1 MKNKVFIIAEA
12 GVNHNGKLDLAY
24 KLIDKAAEANVDAI
38 KFQTFT
44 AENLVTKSAPLA
56 KYQKKNLKIK
66 NQYELLKKLG
76 AKNIVNRSEF
86 EGETKLLGKAI
97 WDGVVDT
104 VGGNILAH
112 AISQTKHSGIVAA
125 CGNAGGIKLNTNVL
139 PFILRGVKLWGI
151 DSIQVSM
158 KRRQFV
164 WSQVERL
171 VDFKVLEEI
180 IQVISMEELINT
192 FPKMLK
198 GQTSGRIVVDVN
210 K

>member
-1 MKNKVFIIAEA
+1 M
-12 GVNHNGKLDLAY
+12 
-24 KLIDKAAEANVDAI
+24 
-38 KFQTFT
+38 
-44 AENLVTKSAPLA
+44 
-56 KYQKKNLKIK
+56 
-66 NQYELLKKLG
+66 
-76 AKNIVNRSEF
+76 
-86 EGETKLLGKAI
+86 
-97 WDGVVDT
+97 
-104 VGGNILAH
+104 
-112 AISQTKHSGIVAA
+112 
-125 CGNAGGIKLNTNVL
+125 

-171 VDFKVLEEI
+171 VDFKALEELV
-180 IQVISMEELINT
+180 QVINLEQLMNT

>member
-1 MKNKVFIIAEA
+1 M
-12 GVNHNGKLDLAY
+12 GK
-24 KLIDKAAEANVDAI
+24 
-38 KFQTFT
+38 
-44 AENLVTKSAPLA
+44 
-56 KYQKKNLKIK
+56 
-66 NQYELLKKLG
+66 G
-76 AKNIVNRSEF
+76 
-86 EGETKLLGKAI
+86 I

-112 AISQTKHSGIVAA
+112 VISQTKHSGIVAA
-125 CGNAGGIKLNTNVL
+125 CGNAGGIKLNTNVM

-158 KRRQFV
+158 KRREFV

-180 IQVISMEELINT
+180 VQVISMEELMNI

-198 GQTSGRIVVDVN
+198 GQTSGRIVIDVN

>member
-1 MKNKVFIIAEA
+1 M
-12 GVNHNGKLDLAY
+12 
-24 KLIDKAAEANVDAI
+24 
-38 KFQTFT
+38 
-44 AENLVTKSAPLA
+44 
-56 KYQKKNLKIK
+56 
-66 NQYELLKKLG
+66 
-76 AKNIVNRSEF
+76 
-86 EGETKLLGKAI
+86 
-97 WDGVVDT
+97 
-104 VGGNILAH
+104 
-112 AISQTKHSGIVAA
+112 
-125 CGNAGGIKLNTNVL
+125 

-171 VDFKVLEEI
+171 VDFKVLEELV
-180 IQVISMEELINT
+180 QVINLEELMNT

>member
-1 MKNKVFIIAEA
+1 MTN
-12 GVNHNGKLDLAY
+12 
-24 KLIDKAAEANVDAI
+24 
-38 KFQTFT
+38 
-44 AENLVTKSAPLA
+44 
-56 KYQKKNLKIK
+56 
-66 NQYELLKKLG
+66 
-76 AKNIVNRSEF
+76 NIF
-86 EGETKLLGKAI
+86 L
-97 WDGVVDT
+97 
-104 VGGNILAH
+104 H
-112 AISQTKHSGIVAA
+112 
-125 CGNAGGIKLNTNVL
+125 GIKLNTNVM

-171 VDFKVLEEI
+171 VDFKVLEELV
-180 IQVISMEELINT
+180 QVINLEELMNT